1 MYFKVSRQMCRHT
14 DNLQCCMFMFSIKYF
29 LLKIVSIE
37 IINVFDL
44 KCKLT
49 IDNRSRNVRNLHSA
63 ECCRT
68 NFGPAPSHSLVNI
81 FSTGYFSHLSPAS
94 ELACWQNCD
103 PFGLLSGSSWNRIHE
118 RSWRFLITSVM
129 ENGKIRRPTWSSCP
143 WCLRSSCRRWPRP
156 GSPPGAGPRCRTCP
170 EHVTFRLVWPPFS
183 PLTSA

>member
-1 MYFKVSRQMCRHT
+1 MY
-14 DNLQCCMFMFSIKYF
+14 SIWNANSPS
-29 LLKIVSIE
+29 ITEVEMWEVSILL
-37 IINVFDL
+37 NAVVQTL
-44 KCKLT
+44 
-49 IDNRSRNVRNLHSA
+49 VQHLHTVWLIFFHA
-63 ECCRT
+63 LAT
-68 NFGPAPSHSLVNI
+68 SH
-81 FSTGYFSHLSPAS
+81 FSPAS

-129 ENGKIRRPTWSSCP
+129 ENGKIRRSTWSSCP

-170 EHVTFRLVWPPFS
+170 EHETFRLVWPPFS

>member
-14 DNLQCCMFMFSIKYF
+14 DNLQCCMFMFSIKYL

-49 IDNRSRNVRNLHSA
+49 IDNRSRNVRSLHSA

-81 FSTGYFSHLSPAS
+81 FPLATFLNCHLPQNSH
-94 ELACWQNCD
+94 
-103 PFGLLSGSSWNRIHE
+103 
-118 RSWRFLITSVM
+118 V
-129 ENGKIRRPTWSSCP
+129 GKIVI
-143 WCLRSSCRRWPRP
+143 
-156 GSPPGAGPRCRTCP
+156 
-170 EHVTFRLVWPPFS
+170 HLVSWKMEKLENIYLIILSMMFEKQ
-183 PLTSA
+183 L